1 MAVIAPVQVQEENRN
16 ETTIINRDP
25 LVWGHTT
32 DIPNKL
38 FNLICFRGDKDKRWM
53 NIALFGL
60 GTLVV
65 GVWFEEMLWEF
76 VMASEH
82 MEQTDLV

>member
-1 MAVIAPVQVQEENRN
+1 
-16 ETTIINRDP
+16 
-25 LVWGHTT
+25 
-32 DIPNKL
+32 
-38 FNLICFRGDKDKRWM
+38 M

-76 VMASEH
+76 VMPSEH

>member
-1 MAVIAPVQVQEENRN
+1 MAVIAPVQVQEENLN

-38 FNLICFRGDKDKRWM
+38 FNLICFRGDKDKR
-53 NIALFGL
+53 
-60 GTLVV
+60 
-65 GVWFEEMLWEF
+65 
-76 VMASEH
+76 
-82 MEQTDLV
+82 